1 MPMRTERDRPSGGGR
16 PRRAWVLAVAVG
28 LAGCGAKGPVVHVVA
43 GTVTVDGKPVEAAI
57 VGFSP
62 VVPGEGLAASG
73 VTGPDGA
80 FRLTAT
86 RGGRAG
92 AGTAVGEYVVTVS
105 KDSVEPVSPPQEGD
119 PNYGKSPGRMP
130 TITQEVDGRF
140 GDPATSPL
148 RATVQPGFNGGEA
161 FRFDV
166 RSSRGAAA
174 GR

>member
-1 MPMRTERDRPSGGGR
+1 MPTLLLLS
-16 PRRAWVLAVAVG
+16 VAVA

-43 GTVTVDGKPVEAAI
+43 GTVTADGKPLEAAI

-62 VVPGEGLAASG
+62 AVPGEGLAATG
-73 VTGPDGA
+73 VTGPDGGY
-80 FRLTAT
+80 RLTAT
-86 RGGRAG
+86 RGGRAN

-105 KDSVEPVSPPQEGD
+105 KDSVEAISPPQEGD
-119 PNYGKSPGRMP
+119 PNYGTGPARMP
-130 TITQEVDGRF
+130 TITREVDARF

-148 RATVQPGFNGGEA
+148 RATVKPGFNGGEA

-166 RSSRGAAA
+166 RSERAAAA